1 MTLAFL
7 PDVADSNRAKQV
19 KALQRRATSV
29 ITGADSPIDRKIK
42 QDMLSRVESP
52 RLFKSKP
59 KTDVEVS
66 YEKEVKSV

>member
-1 MTLAFL
+1 MHEPMTLAFL

-19 KALQRRATSV
+19 KALHRRATSV
-29 ITGADSPIDRKIK
+29 IAGADSPIDSKIR
-42 QDMLSRVESP
+42 QEMLGRVESP

-66 YEKEVKSV
+66 YEK